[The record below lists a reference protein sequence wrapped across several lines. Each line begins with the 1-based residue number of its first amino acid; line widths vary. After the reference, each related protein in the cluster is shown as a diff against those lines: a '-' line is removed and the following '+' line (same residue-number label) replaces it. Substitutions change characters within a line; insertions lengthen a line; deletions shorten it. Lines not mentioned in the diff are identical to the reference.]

1 MARTDPRLL
10 LVLPFLLSLPA
21 CGRGDEGALEVAF
34 IDTPESLY
42 RMGVRL
48 SAGAQHLRGATR
60 AGLVA
65 LDANGD
71 VIPALA
77 DRWIVTED
85 GRSFIFRLRDGT
97 WPDGREL
104 TSESARAALLGAI
117 RALRGTSLGLDL
129 EPIAEVRATASRV
142 IEIRLSSP
150 VPMFLQLLAQP
161 ELALSRGEGGSGD
174 MTMRHPPPGCSQRAE
189 ASDCAAR
196 ALLTMKPPVQRGIPE
211 AADWREYVREIDLR
225 AATAREAVRLFDDG
239 EVGLVLGGQIGA
251 LPLADV
257 GPLSRGT
264 VQIDPAIGLFGLQVR
279 RKTGLLETARNREA
293 LAMAIDRA
301 ALIAPFNIDGWTP
314 TTRIVAPG
322 LLGDP
327 GTIPE
332 RWAGQPIEA
341 LRAAA
346 AGRVGAWRRENGGA
360 EARLTL
366 ALERSPGLDILFREL
381 SAQLGAVG
389 IRLERVASA
398 READLVLI
406 DRVARYADP
415 RWFLNQF
422 NCSLGYGACTPLA
435 DRLVRETLQEEVPGG
450 RAAKLAEAEA
460 ALTLDNVY
468 IPFGPPLRFSLV
480 RGTVQGF
487 LPNQWAFHPLPPLA
501 TIPR

>member
-1 MARTDPRLL
+1 MARARLL
-10 LVLPFLLSLPA
+10 FVLPFLLSLVA
-21 CGRGDEGALEVAF
+21 CGRSDEGTLEVAF
-34 IDTPESLY
+34 IDTPEGLY
-42 RMGVRL
+42 RSGVRL
-48 SAGAQHLRGATR
+48 SAGAQHLRGATH
-60 AGLVA
+60 AGLIA

-77 DRWIVTED
+77 DRWIVTDD

-117 RALRGTSLGLDL
+117 RALQGTSLGLDL

-161 ELALSRGEGGSGD
+161 ELALARGDGGSGD
-174 MTMRHPPPGCSQRAE
+174 MSMQRPPPGCSQRADE
-189 ASDCAAR
+189 TACAAR
-196 ALLTMKPPVQRGIPE
+196 ALLTMKSPAERGIPE
-211 AADWREYVREIDLR
+211 AADWRDYVREIDLR
-225 AATAREAVRLFDDG
+225 AATARQAVRLFDDG
-239 EVGLVLGGQIGA
+239 EVDLVLGGEIGT

-279 RKTGLLETARNREA
+279 RTMGLLETARNREA
-293 LAMAIDRA
+293 VAMAIDRA
-301 ALIAPFNIDGWTP
+301 ALIAPFNIDGWVP
-314 TTRIVAPG
+314 TARIVAPG

-327 GTIPE
+327 GTVPE
-332 RWAGQPIEA
+332 RWAERPIEA
-341 LRAAA
+341 LRAEA
-346 AGRVGAWRRENGGA
+346 AGRVAAWRRENGGA
-360 EARLTL
+360 EVRLTL
-366 ALERSPGLDILFREL
+366 ALQRSPGLDMLYREL
-381 SAQLGAVG
+381 SAQLGTIG
-389 IRLERVASA
+389 IRLERVDSA
-398 READLVLI
+398 READLALV

-422 NCSLGYGACTPLA
+422 NCSLRNGACAPLA
-435 DRLVRETLQEEVPGG
+435 DRLVREALQGEVPGG

-460 ALTLDNVY
+460 ALTVDNVY

-480 RGTVQGF
+480 RGNVQGF
-487 LPNQWAFHPLPPLA
+487 VPNQWAFHPLPPLA